1 MQSYVPKRSFT
12 ATNVKSI
19 CLLANSRQADLIGSK
34 IMQNLRRVSNDT
46 VEFHGYGGDWM
57 KKEGFEPTV
66 DFDIDLMQDKQFHTY
81 RKTKTA
87 HEAMYFKW
95 NPLNLVNKGYVRK
108 TDDVFENVSKLPQIC
123 VLTERRFCVIADEC
137 RAAKKNL
144 PEPSRCDLEH

>member
-1 MQSYVPKRSFT
+1 MQSYIPKRSFT

-108 TDDVFENVSKLPQIC
+108 TDDVFENVSSRLPQNG
-123 VLTERRFCVIADEC
+123 VLTERFCVIADE
-137 RAAKKNL
+137 R
-144 PEPSRCDLEH
+144 

>member
-95 NPLNLVNKGYVRK
+95 NPLNLINKGYVRK
-108 TDDVFENVSKLPQIC
+108 TDDIFENVSSRLLQIG
-123 VLTERRFCVIADEC
+123 VFTDRFCVIADE
-137 RAAKKNL
+137 RGAAQKNL
-144 PEPSRCDLEH
+144 PESSRCDLEH